1 MLGHM
6 EFKQFVGNR
15 TRKIPKKTIFNR
27 DTFLAKKTH
36 LISEVDKDTLI
47 SQIVWGGKVQGRS
60 QGGGGAEG
68 AAASREP
75 EPPPFVNRE
84 V

>member
-1 MLGHM
+1 M
-6 EFKQFVGNR
+6 GNR
-15 TRKIPKKTIFNR
+15 VRKIPKKIIFNR

-36 LISEVDKDTLI
+36 LISQVDKDTLI

-60 QGGGGAEG
+60 QGGAEG

-75 EPPPFVNRE
+75 EPLPFVNRE